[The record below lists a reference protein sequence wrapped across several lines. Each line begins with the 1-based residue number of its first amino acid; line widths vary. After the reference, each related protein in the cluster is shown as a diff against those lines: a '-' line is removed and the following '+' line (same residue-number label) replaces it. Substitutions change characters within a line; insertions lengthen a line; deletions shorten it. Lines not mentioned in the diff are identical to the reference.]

1 MTNKLTPQAL
11 LSAYAQGYFPMAE
24 SRDATEVGW
33 YYPEERGI
41 IPLDDFHIPK
51 SLAKFMRGMDYRIS
65 INRDFRPVITAC
77 ADITESRESTWIND
91 DIIDAYCELHALG
104 YAHSIEVWEVRHSL
118 PLVSRPKDKGIQ
130 HNKISDDILCSPAST
145 DAGDMDPRA
154 KNFTEFLHEDDKLIG
169 GLYGI
174 ALGRAFFGESMFS
187 KRPNASKVALV
198 VLVDFLKENDFTLLD
213 TQYVNEHL
221 LQFGV
226 KSIPRAEYLK
236 MLQEALSSRA

>member
-1 MTNKLTPQAL
+1 MTHPLSPQAL

-24 SRDATEVGW
+24 SRDATEVNW

-65 INRDFRPVITAC
+65 INHDFRAVITAC
-77 ADITESRESTWIND
+77 ADITKSRESTWIND
-91 DIIDAYCELHALG
+91 EIINAYCELHALG
-104 YAHSIEVWEVRHSL
+104 YAHSIEVWEESGQQTAKPSAREAAHH
-118 PLVSRPKDKGIQ
+118 VSDSSRAAGADK
-130 HNKISDDILCSPAST
+130 
-145 DAGDMDPRA
+145 M
-154 KNFTEFLHEDDKLIG
+154 LIG
-169 GLYGI
+169 GLYGV

-187 KRPNASKVALV
+187 KQPNASKVALV
-198 VLVDFLKENDFTLLD
+198 VLIDFLKENDFTLLD

-221 LQFGV
+221 LQFAV